1 MSEGLHPAQIEALR
15 RMTPSERLEI
25 GMSFIESMRELR
37 GSVLRQEHPDWTEE
51 QIARALRE
59 FVLHA
64 AT

>member
-15 RMTPSERLEI
+15 KMTPSERLEL

-37 GSVLRQEHPDWTEE
+37 GSVLRQEHPDWSEE

-64 AT
+64 ST

>member
-1 MSEGLHPAQIEALR
+1 MSERLHPAQIEALR
-15 RMTPSERLEI
+15 RMTPSQRLEI

>member
-1 MSEGLHPAQIEALR
+1 MSDELHPAQIAALR

-37 GSVLRQEHPDWTEE
+37 DSVLRQEHPDWTEA

-59 FVLHA
+59 FVLHVS
-64 AT
+64 T